1 MPRRVRCPICSAKI
15 VTAVTEEGVNRK
27 GICSS
32 MDNARFLWGNHYVHQ
47 YPVEILYVKDMSFWS
62 NIRDKKTWASLIA
75 EKPIYTPEECLAFHE
90 RWLKAQVM
98 Q

>member
-1 MPRRVRCPICSAKI
+1 
-15 VTAVTEEGVNRK
+15 
-27 GICSS
+27 
-32 MDNARFLWGNHYVHQ
+32 MDNARFLWGNHYVYQ

-62 NIRDKKTWASLIA
+62 NIRDKKTYIYTNAVPVGASLIA
-75 EKPIYTPEECLAFHE
+75 EKPIYTPDECLAFYE